1 MLIQLSVHPVV
12 QLILTPSSDSLFCFL
27 FSLFSYL
34 LIFIIIIII
43 IIICDLCFD
52 EGLGSGRESN

>member
-12 QLILTPSSDSLFCFL
+12 QMILTPSSDSLFISF
-27 FSLFSYL
+27 FHFFSYL
-34 LIFIIIIII
+34 LIFIIIVII

-52 EGLGSGRESN
+52 EGLGSGRELN

>member
-27 FSLFSYL
+27 FSLFPHL
-34 LIFIIIIII
+34 LIFIFII